1 MATQAGGSKF
11 KLGKYFKGVK
21 SECKKVVWPD
31 KNKLINYT
39 GVVILL
45 SVIVSL
51 IVYVLDLLMHS
62 ALGLIIQ

>member
-1 MATQAGGSKF
+1 MATQAGSSKS
-11 KLGKYFKGVK
+11 KLSRYFRGVK
-21 SECKKVVWPD
+21 SEFKKVIWPD

-45 SVIVSL
+45 SGVISL
-51 IVYVLDLLMHS
+51 IVYILDLLMHG